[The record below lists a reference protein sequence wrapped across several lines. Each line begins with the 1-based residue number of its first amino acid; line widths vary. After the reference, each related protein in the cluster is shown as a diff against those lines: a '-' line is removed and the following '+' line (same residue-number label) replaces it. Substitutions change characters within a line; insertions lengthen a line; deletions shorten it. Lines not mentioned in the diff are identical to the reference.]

1 MKNTTDNDSSD
12 KSGWNPVLLK
22 YKLLSFIAN
31 GSFGVVMK
39 ARNRQTKKLVAIKR
53 IEDAFTD
60 SYSFTK
66 IMREV

>member
-12 KSGWNPVLLK
+12 NHSWNPVLLK

>member
-1 MKNTTDNDSSD
+1 MINTTENEFSD
-12 KSGWNPVLLK
+12 KQGWNPVLLK
-22 YKLLSFIAN
+22 YKLLSFIAK

-53 IEDAFTD
+53 IEDAYTD